1 MKGRCDFSEREE
13 RREAMMLW
21 IAAPTARSKERE
33 VGWGEKAPCGLIL
46 KGLNA
51 GADFDFTDSGEPAK
65 VFEQRVRQHHTV
77 GMTAP

>member
-1 MKGRCDFSEREE
+1 M
-13 RREAMMLW
+13 
-21 IAAPTARSKERE
+21 
-33 VGWGEKAPCGLIL
+33 GWGEKAPCGPIL

-77 GMTAP
+77 GITAP